1 MPQICAWFPDATFK
15 FIADAADKDSTTKS
29 KMVVRLVEQSLHTHE
44 TEQTLAQKDEQLG
57 MALHNL
63 SQLQN
68 EIIPPLKLLMEG
80 DAIKEG
86 FWSRLFKR

>member
-29 KMVVRLVEQSLHTHE
+29 KMVVRLVEQALHTHE

-68 EIIPPLKLLMEG
+68 EIIPPLKLLIEG
-80 DAIKEG
+80 ENSKGGRFA
-86 FWSRLFKR
+86 WLFKR